1 LIESPGFDQVGR
13 VNFYLKKIQNG
24 VVLEKKQKSTGCNW
38 VTRST
43 CRVGR
48 VMIFPIFLLTRPG
61 SSLGSQ
67 VDPPGRAGFQNY
79 DFTP

>member
-24 VVLEKKQKSTGCNW
+24 VVLEKKQKLTGCNR

-43 CRVGR
+43 CRVGQVTPGHDFFYFFINPARFQPR
-48 VMIFPIFLLTRPG
+48 VPSRPAG
-61 SSLGSQ
+61 
-67 VDPPGRAGFQNY
+67 PGRVSKL
-79 DFTP
+79 

>member
-1 LIESPGFDQVGR
+1 LIESPDFDQVGR

-24 VVLEKKQKSTGCNW
+24 VVLEKKQKSTGCNR

-43 CRVGR
+43 CRVTPGHDFFYFFINPARFQPR
-48 VMIFPIFLLTRPG
+48 VASRPAG
-61 SSLGSQ
+61 
-67 VDPPGRAGFQNY
+67 PGRFQNY